1 METSLPHSNL
11 NGHRAQAPHS
21 DSFDSK
27 DLIQSK
33 PTHLSKNGVWN
44 LQEVPSQKLQ
54 TKQGLV
60 LQVVYCKVF
69 PLEDKQEDST
79 KKKPKLQIKAKY
91 SLSDGISSVKALV
104 PENNYKKIVSPLIY
118 QDIRFQIF
126 KIGLFLIRK
135 Y

>member
-1 METSLPHSNL
+1 M
-11 NGHRAQAPHS
+11 
-21 DSFDSK
+21 
-27 DLIQSK
+27 
-33 PTHLSKNGVWN
+33 
-44 LQEVPSQKLQ
+44 
-54 TKQGLV
+54 